1 MRISYYIAKRYLFSK
16 KRQHIINYMNM
27 VSLLG
32 VMFAT
37 AALIIVLS
45 VFNGFGQLI
54 HSLYSH
60 FQPALLVQPIEGNRF
75 LLQNFPTK
83 TLQNIEGLSYITP
96 IIEESALLRYEKRQT
111 IVSLKGVEDNYM
123 ALSGMDS
130 LMVQGY
136 PFLQQHNND
145 FAILGYGVAYKLQ
158 VQLNAQAN
166 VLQLFLPKKGFKGS
180 SNLQN
185 AFRRLQLKPSGFFSV
200 RQDFDDSYVFVPQHL
215 LQATDSTK
223 AFATAMELGIVKG
236 ADKDK
241 VQAQV
246 EAMLGSHFSVK
257 NRLQQQAVMQKVMQS
272 EKAMVFLVL
281 GFILLLA
288 IFNIIGSISMLI
300 VDKKPDMATLKALGA
315 SKPLI
320 LSIFAWEGVLISLAG
335 GVVGML
341 LGAAI
346 AFGQQHFGWI
356 SLGEGNFI
364 VEAYPVKLMWQDFIS
379 VLLMLIIMS
388 SLAIIYPLRQL
399 AKLKSI

>member
-32 VMFAT
+32 VTFAT

-54 HSLYSH
+54 HSLYNN
-60 FQPALLVQPIEGNRF
+60 FQPALLVQTKEGNRF
-75 LLQNFPTK
+75 LLQDASIPQ
-83 TLQNIEGLSYITP
+83 LQATNGVSYVSP
-96 IIEESALLRYEKRQT
+96 VIEESALLRYEKRQT
-111 IVSLKGVEDNYM
+111 IVHLKGVQDNYM
-123 ALSGMDS
+123 QHSGIDS

-136 PFLQQHNND
+136 PFLQQNGAN

-180 SNLQN
+180 SQLQN
-185 AFRRLQLKPSGFFSV
+185 AFRRVQLMPSGFFSV

-215 LQATDSTK
+215 LQTTDSTK
-223 AFATAMELGIVKG
+223 TFATSLELGITQE
-236 ADKDK
+236 ADKAEVQKK
-241 VQAQV
+241 VQAI
-246 EAMLGSHFSVK
+246 LGTNFSVK

-300 VDKKPDMATLKALGA
+300 VDKKPDMTTLKALGA
-315 SKPLI
+315 PKRLI

-335 GVVGML
+335 GVAGML
-341 LGAAI
+341 LGALI
-346 AFGQQHFGWI
+346 ALGQQYFGWI
-356 SLGEGNFI
+356 SLGEGNF
-364 VEAYPVKLMWQDFIS
+364 VVDAYPVKLMWQDFIW
-379 VLLMLIIMS
+379 VLLMLIAMS

-399 AKLKSI
+399 ARQKI